1 MMTPPGHSDRALR
14 VLPGLARRSLAALLV
29 PAVLSA
35 CGVPDRNVPLD
46 QALLAPPGEP
56 LISEGGYRT
65 LTFALDHGFG
75 DAFLALAFSGGGKRS
90 ASFAYGFLDGL
101 RQIDIGGG
109 RSLLDEVDI
118 ISGVSGGTFPATYYG
133 LYRERI
139 FSDFVDGFLRY
150 DLEADIASLLLG
162 PWNWRWAVDPFYGT
176 NDAMAEIYD
185 DLYVNG
191 ATYADLL
198 AAGPPLIMVNA
209 TDITNGAVFSFTQD
223 YFDLLCSD
231 LRQEPVA
238 RALAASNGFPVV
250 FTPITLNSYAQ
261 DCGGR
266 RPALLADSDSL
277 QRTRDFDR
285 LQAIADQFAAYLDP
299 DETSYVHL
307 MDGGIVDNLAM
318 RSMLNAIQT
327 IRQEPSSELAAQLQR
342 LVTFDDIVLVSVDGE
357 SALDTSWARQPTVS
371 SLAQILNL
379 VTGTQIDAYN
389 VETLALARAEIA
401 ALADLLSG
409 RRCAGVV
416 DPLACQPVDGTVLHY
431 SLRQI
436 DDPTIRA
443 RLEAIPTGLTI
454 PDEDVDLLVQQG
466 SLRALQS
473 PELLALAERLR
484 GDVAMAGQ

>member
-1 MMTPPGHSDRALR
+1 ML
-14 VLPGLARRSLAALLV
+14 VLPLIAGLV
-29 PAVLSA
+29 G
-35 CGVPDRNVPLD
+35 CGGVPDRNAPLD
-46 QALLAPPGEP
+46 QVMLAPPGDP
-56 LISEGGYRT
+56 FISEGGYRT
-65 LTFALDHGFG
+65 RTFALEHGLG
-75 DAFLALAFSGGGKRS
+75 DTFLALAFSGGGKRS
-90 ASFAYGFLDGL
+90 ASFAYGFLEGL

-118 ISGVSGGTFPATYYG
+118 IAGVSGGTFPATYYG
-133 LYRERI
+133 LHRERI

-150 DLEADIASLLLG
+150 DLEADIASLLLV

-185 DLYVNG
+185 DLYLDG
-191 ATYADLL
+191 ATYADLM

-231 LRQEPVA
+231 LLQEPIA
-238 RALAASNGFPVV
+238 RALAASNGFPIV
-250 FTPITLNSYAQ
+250 FTPITLNSYAE

-266 RPALLADSDSL
+266 QPALLARYDSL
-277 QRTRDFDR
+277 AQTRNFDR
-285 LQAIADQFAAYLDP
+285 LQAIADQFGAYLDP
-299 DETSYVHL
+299 NETQYVHL

-327 IRQEPSSELAAQLQR
+327 IRLERASDVAAQILAQR
-342 LVTFDDIVLVSVDGE
+342 PVTFDDIVLISVDGE

-371 SLAQILNL
+371 GLAQILSL

-389 VETLALARAEIA
+389 VETLALAHAEIA
-401 ALADLLSG
+401 ALADLMTEQ
-409 RRCAGVV
+409 RCAASTTASP
-416 DPLACQPVDGTVLHY
+416 DMDACMPVSGTVLHY

-436 DDPTIRA
+436 DDPAIRA
-443 RLEAIPTGLTI
+443 RLEAIPTGLSI

-473 PELLALAERLR
+473 AELLALAERLR
-484 GDVAMAGQ
+484 GATAVAQQ